1 VTVETTE
8 NIEEKIETIG
18 AFLKQARVKKNI
30 TLNKVSDDLCIRK
43 IYIQAIED
51 NNHKDLPPV
60 PYGVGFVRSYA
71 KYLGLNVERVVQ
83 LYKDEAVGDEEKI
96 EIFEPQ
102 DEITYPS
109 KQYIIGGIITALVV
123 YLLYVIISGIS
134 GKNTEEQIPV
144 VLVEDVE
151 IEEPDAAELEQE
163 NVLKAVAQKIAEKEI
178 ETTEPVAEDE
188 AAAETEEQNQA
199 ESIVPKSRV
208 FIKITGETW
217 LQVKGTEQ
225 TYFAKLVNEGFEFE
239 VPDERGIV
247 VTIGR
252 PYFADVYIDG
262 ELKVF
267 TTERKTIHIDVD
279 KYLNKKHH

>member
-1 VTVETTE
+1 MTAEKTE

-30 TLNKVSDDLCIRK
+30 TLNKVADDLCIRK
-43 IYIQAIED
+43 IYIQAIEE
-51 NNHKDLPPV
+51 NNHQELPPI

-83 LYKDEAVGDEEKI
+83 LYKDEAVGDEEKM
-96 EIFEPQ
+96 ELFEPQ
-102 DEITYPS
+102 NEITYPS
-109 KQYIIGGIITALVV
+109 KQYIIGGIITALLV

-134 GKNTEEQIPV
+134 GKSTEEKIPV

-151 IEEPDAAELEQE
+151 IEEPDAAEIEQE
-163 NVLKAVAQKIAEKEI
+163 NELKAVAQKIAEKEI
-178 ETTEPVAEDE
+178 E
-188 AAAETEEQNQA
+188 ETELMPENKSLEKTDEKNEA
-199 ESIVPKSRV
+199 ESIIAKSRV
-208 FIKITGETW
+208 FIKINGETW
-217 LQVKGTEQ
+217 LQVKGPQ
-225 TYFAKLVNEGFEFE
+225 KTYFAKLVNEGFEFE

-247 VTIGR
+247 LTIGR

-267 TTERKTIHIDVD
+267 TTDRKTIHINVD
-279 KYLNKKHH
+279 EYLSKQHH